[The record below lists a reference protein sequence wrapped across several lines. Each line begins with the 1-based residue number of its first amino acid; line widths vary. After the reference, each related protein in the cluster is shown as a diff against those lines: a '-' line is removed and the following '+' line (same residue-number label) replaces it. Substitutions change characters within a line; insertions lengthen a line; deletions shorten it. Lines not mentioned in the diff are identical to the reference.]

1 MWAYLPL
8 TEGSKYEFPA
18 PTDAVMRFVYG
29 LDGSVL
35 GSRGLPLPRTKTV
48 AAKNAISVPQ
58 ALLVTIENGFA

>member
-1 MWAYLPL
+1 
-8 TEGSKYEFPA
+8 
-18 PTDAVMRFVYG
+18 MRFVYG